1 MDAALQGCGGRERA
15 AYGLLRLDVSTPV
28 YCIQVTRVECKP
40 VHEEREYARGA
51 ICEVRAAVKGGDV
64 NVEGVNAGHGIE
76 RLQEAATLV
85 RMWVIVYVH
94 CLTDL

>member
-1 MDAALQGCGGRERA
+1 
-15 AYGLLRLDVSTPV
+15 
-28 YCIQVTRVECKP
+28 
-40 VHEEREYARGA
+40 
-51 ICEVRAAVKGGDV
+51 
-64 NVEGVNAGHGIE
+64 VEGVNAGHGIE